1 MCVLVFAILKQIKVE
16 EFRISLEKL
25 TGFGQHMSAH
35 VVPICIHLFICSGSL
50 ERLEIS
56 KILFV
61 RL

>member
-1 MCVLVFAILKQIKVE
+1 MACIVCVLVFAILKQIKVE

-25 TGFGQHMSAH
+25 TDFGQHM
-35 VVPICIHLFICSGSL
+35 LFQLVSICSGSL
-50 ERLEIS
+50 ERLEIR